1 MAKKILWIL
10 LAIVLV
16 MALAAAAGL
25 GFAWYQNNHIFVEDA
40 VYPIDAQELDL
51 RGQDI
56 SFAHYDAVHSQLPS
70 CVIYW
75 DVPFQGGKYSN
86 DTQVLSVSDLTEKD
100 IQIIVNYFPRLKTL
114 DASGCGNY
122 AILEEFQRQKP
133 DCEVIYEVTLG
144 GKSFAPDV
152 TELTLENGDY
162 DYDTL
167 LENLPHLPNVQS
179 VHLKMPELTL
189 EQIDALKAAIG
200 NIRFSCTVE
209 IGGVEYE
216 TDTTSL
222 DLSGLS
228 SGDVAA
234 VSDKLGMLPQLQSV
248 ELMKADGTTNLTK
261 QDVKALKE
269 AAPGASFHYTFD
281 FYGTTVSTT
290 DEEVHIKNKNIG
302 DEGLDDVRL
311 TLDLMENCSRF
322 VLENCRITY
331 SKLAEVRDEY
341 RDKTKVVWRV
351 EYGGGSCLT
360 DSEVIRCTYELSN
373 SNSKNLIYCE
383 DVRFMDVGH
392 NDVTFLSD
400 FSFVTGMPNLEAIIL
415 SSAYVKDLTP
425 FASCKNLKFFE
436 AAFCGLIE
444 DISPLAQCEK
454 LEMVNISFTKV
465 TDISPLY
472 ELPITNLCAK
482 NYSQYR
488 VSEEDQAKFAEL
500 KPDCWAMY
508 VGEQPYGPGWRYTE
522 DGEDYL
528 PYYAMLRKV
537 FRYDD
542 ATIPN
547 SVGWKLREGDTDLP
561 TAETN

>member
-1 MAKKILWIL
+1 MAKKVLWIL
-10 LAIVLV
+10 IAVVLV
-16 MALAAAAGL
+16 LALAAAAGL
-25 GFAWYQNNHIFVEDA
+25 GYAWYQNTHIFVEDA

-56 SFAHYDAVHSQLPS
+56 SFEHYDAVHSQLPN

-75 DVPFQGGKYSN
+75 DVPFQGGRYAN
-86 DTQVLSVSDLTEKD
+86 DTKVLTVSDLTEKD
-100 IQIIVNYFPRLKTL
+100 IQIILNYFPKLKTL
-114 DASGCGNY
+114 DAGSCGNY
-122 AILEEFQRQKP
+122 AMLEEFRRQMP
-133 DCEVIYEVTLG
+133 GCEVLYEVTLG
-144 GKSFAPDV
+144 GKAFVPDV

-167 LENLPHLPNVQS
+167 MENLPHLPGVQS
-179 VHLKMPELTL
+179 VTLKMPELSL
-189 EQIDALKAAIG
+189 EQIDALKAAFE
-200 NIRFSCTVE
+200 NITFSCTVG
-209 IGGVEYE
+209 IGSVEYT
-216 TDTTSL
+216 TDTTAL
-222 DLSGLS
+222 DLSNIAS
-228 SGDVAA
+228 ADVPE
-234 VSDKLGMLPQLQSV
+234 VSEKLAMLPQLASV
-248 ELMKADGTTNLTK
+248 ELMRADGSTGLTK

-269 AAPGASFHYTFD
+269 AAPEASFHYAFD

-290 DEEVHIKNKNIG
+290 DEEVHIKGKNIG

-311 TLDLMENCSRF
+311 TLDLMENCRRF

-331 SKLAEVRDEY
+331 SKLAQLREDY

-351 EYGGGSCLT
+351 EYGGGSCMT
-360 DSEVIRCTYELSN
+360 DSEVIRCTYELTD

-400 FSFVTGMPNLEAIIL
+400 FSFVEGMPNLEAIIL

-465 TDISPLY
+465 KDISPLY

-482 NYSQYR
+482 NYSNNR
-488 VSEEDQAKFAEL
+488 VSEADQAKFAEL
-500 KPDCWAMY
+500 KPDCWALY
-508 VGEQPYGPGWRYTE
+508 TGEQPYGPGWRYTE
-522 DGEDYL
+522 DGKDYL

-542 ATIPN
+542 ATVPN
-547 SVGWKLREGDTDLP
+547 SVGWYLREGDTDLP
-561 TAETN
+561 QAESN